1 MLSVTS
7 DRLDYGQ
14 LLQAPA
20 GYRLNL
26 GIATTFSLDLE
37 TLVAASLALNLS
49 ETLEDDIFG
58 ERLALLESL
67 DQLQE
72 RLLVFYQEGNVKVP
86 KNFNR
91 LFTLLEPLLVPSV
104 ALEGPKGAF
113 ASFHPKIWLLRFT
126 PQDSNKPVHLR
137 LMVLSRNLTFDRSW
151 DIAVAIDGQVVT
163 RGANSDPK
171 LVDFLHSLV
180 GGDKHAESIESMC
193 ETLDA
198 IKWDE
203 PTAFNEFSI
212 LPGLAPTPKNAAMT
226 PIDLTREIDELLVVS
241 PFVDADE
248 TSLLRE
254 LGSKTKGIKTLIS
267 RADTLDAIGEAP
279 LVGWDVKSV
288 SELVVDGE
296 ERLHQN
302 QPSQQDLH
310 AKLIVAKTAEGAVWH
325 VGSANM
331 TNAAFGQPSK
341 GVPPRNREL
350 MLRLVGSNSKV
361 GPQKLLDEWGK
372 TGVFEKH
379 IFSDSKSVSADANS
393 DFRRAVYA
401 LTSASWSIHAEQ
413 GVDGNYSVELTVS
426 PLPKLPAGYQIKVGL
441 LCRQAWKELA
451 SKLRWEKLKLTDV
464 SAFVPIEI
472 TSDVDKLSKTFAIQ
486 ASFSADLMDARK
498 RAVFRETVDSGEKLL
513 NYLTL
518 LLDSGASK
526 SKWFRADG
534 GDSNVDIFG
543 LGGTGGLYEQLLRA
557 AARAPDRL
565 GRALRVF
572 QRLDEEGVPIPPGL
586 EELFKGFAMYAEV
599 QK

>member
-1 MLSVTS
+1 
-7 DRLDYGQ
+7 
-14 LLQAPA
+14 
-20 GYRLNL
+20 
-26 GIATTFSLDLE
+26 
-37 TLVAASLALNLS
+37 
-49 ETLEDDIFG
+49 
-58 ERLALLESL
+58 
-67 DQLQE
+67 
-72 RLLVFYQEGNVKVP
+72 
-86 KNFNR
+86 
-91 LFTLLEPLLVPSV
+91 
-104 ALEGPKGAF
+104 
-113 ASFHPKIWLLRFT
+113 
-126 PQDSNKPVHLR
+126 
-137 LMVLSRNLTFDRSW
+137 
-151 DIAVAIDGQVVT
+151 
-163 RGANSDPK
+163 
-171 LVDFLHSLV
+171 
-180 GGDKHAESIESMC
+180 
-193 ETLDA
+193 
-198 IKWDE
+198 
-203 PTAFNEFSI
+203 
-212 LPGLAPTPKNAAMT
+212 MT
-226 PIDLTREIDELLVVS
+226 PIDLKGEIDELLVVS

-248 TSLLRE
+248 SSLLRE
-254 LGSKTKGIKTLIS
+254 LGARTKGRKTLIS
-267 RADTLDAIGEAP
+267 RADTLDAIGEAT

-288 SELVVDGE
+288 SELIVDGE

-341 GVPPRNREL
+341 GGLPRNREL
-350 MLRLVGSNSKV
+350 MMRLVGSNSKV
-361 GPQKLLDEWGK
+361 GAQKLLDEWAK

-379 IFSDSKSVSADANS
+379 IFSDRKNASADANP

-413 GVDGNYSVELTVS
+413 GVEGHYSVELTVS
-426 PLPKLPAGYQIKVGL
+426 PLPKLPAGYRVKVGV

-472 TSDVDKLSKTFAIQ
+472 ISDVDKLSKTFAIQ

-498 RAVFRETVDSGEKLL
+498 RAVFRETVDSSEKLL
-513 NYLTL
+513 TYLTL
-518 LLDSGASK
+518 LLDAGASK

-534 GDSNVDIFG
+534 GDSDVDIFG
-543 LGGTGGLYEQLLRA
+543 LGGAGGLYEQLLRA

-572 QRLDEEGVPIPPGL
+572 QRLEEEGVTIPPGL